1 MFIQNKLGLK
11 LYVETLN
18 LDKKG
23 DAIFFLNGVMAS
35 VNSWGYQRGIFEDAG
50 FRLVFHDFINQ
61 LRSDKSKE
69 TYTLVEHCEDL
80 MLIMDELGI
89 ESAHLIGTSYG
100 GEVALKMAIEFPARV
115 KTISI
120 IDSTSETDALMVHQV
135 RMWQMMA
142 MKLSGEDFFLGIL
155 GSVYGEK
162 YLREYGE
169 TLKKRALGF
178 NDLPKDYFSGLCS
191 LIDTFINDVDF
202 TWDLT
207 KITSKALVVC
217 GEDDILK
224 PVRYSKQM
232 AKIIPDCELVILPEC
247 GHVAIYEATDALN
260 SCLLGF
266 VMKNRGS
273 QQ

>member
-1 MFIQNKLGLK
+1 MIITNKQGLK

-18 LDKKG
+18 MDKKG

-61 LRSDKSKE
+61 LRSDKSKQV
-69 TYTLVEHCEDL
+69 YTLVGHCEDVL
-80 MLIMDELGI
+80 TIMDELGI
-89 ESAHLIGTSYG
+89 DSAHLIGTSYG
-100 GEVALKMAIEFPARV
+100 GEVAMKMAIEFPQRV

-135 RMWQMMA
+135 RMWQTMA
-142 MKLSGEDFFLGIL
+142 TKLSGEDFFLGVL

-162 YLREYGE
+162 YMREYGE
-169 TLKKRALGF
+169 TLKRRAVGF
-178 NDLPKDYFSGLCS
+178 NDLPSDYFSGLCS
-191 LIDTFINDVDF
+191 LIDTFVNDVDF

-232 AKIIPDCELVILPEC
+232 AKIIPDCELMILPDC
-247 GHVAIYEATDALN
+247 GHVAIYEAADALN
-260 SCLLGF
+260 SCLFGF
-266 VMKNRGS
+266 IMKNRGNNS
-273 QQ
+273 

>member
-1 MFIQNKLGLK
+1 MIITNKQGLR

-18 LDKKG
+18 MDKSG
-23 DAIFFLNGVMAS
+23 EAIFFLNGVMAS

-50 FRLVFHDFINQ
+50 FRLIFHDFINQ
-61 LRSDKSKE
+61 LRSDKSE
-69 TYTLVEHCEDL
+69 AVYTLTAHCEDIIE
-80 MLIMDELGI
+80 IMDELKI

-100 GEVALKMAIEFPARV
+100 GEVAMKMAIGFPDRV

-120 IDSTSETDALMVHQV
+120 IDSTSETDAYMVHQV
-135 RMWQMMA
+135 QMWQMMA
-142 MKLSGEDFFLGIL
+142 KKLSGEDFFLGIL

-169 TLKKRALGF
+169 MLRKRAKDF
-178 NDLPKDYFSGLCS
+178 NGLPKDYFSGLCS

-207 KITSKALVVC
+207 KITAKALVVC
-217 GEDDILK
+217 GQDDILK

-232 AKIIPDCELVILPEC
+232 AQIIPDCEFVVLPDC
-247 GHVAIYEATDALN
+247 GHVAIYEAADALN

-266 VMKNRGS
+266 LMKNRGNES
-273 QQ
+273 

>member
-1 MFIQNKLGLK
+1 MFVSNKQGLK

-18 LDKKG
+18 MDRSG
-23 DAIFFLNGVMAS
+23 DAIFFLNGIMAS

-61 LRSDKSKE
+61 LRSDKSE
-69 TYTLVEHCEDL
+69 EVYTLLGHCEDIVE
-80 MLIMDELGI
+80 IMDELGI
-89 ESAHLIGTSYG
+89 DSAHLIGTSYG
-100 GEVALKMAIEFPARV
+100 GEVAMKMAIEFPERI

-120 IDSTSETDALMVHQV
+120 IASTSETDALMVHQV
-135 RMWQMMA
+135 QMWQMMA
-142 MKLSGEDFFLGIL
+142 KKLSGEDFFLGIL

-169 TLKKRALGF
+169 TLKKRAKDF
-178 NDLPKDYFSGLCS
+178 NGLPKDYYDGLCS

-217 GEDDILK
+217 GQDDILK
-224 PVRYSKQM
+224 PVRYSKQISQ
-232 AKIIPDCELVILPEC
+232 IIPDCEFVVLPDC
-247 GHVAIYEATDALN
+247 GHVVIYEAADALN

-266 VMKNRGS
+266 LVKNRGNDS
-273 QQ
+273 